1 MTTES
6 NVNNYTSNIS
16 KTNLELMTENGSKEI
31 KSDDKSRIDDLTQPK
46 KVYYLAS
53 CDENIEIL
61 KKGQEQGLTDILLAL
76 KKEHDNIKMES
87 KKITDETERLEKK
100 IMMIQQMDA
109 KTNKKNIESKVENE
123 NIQKAIVATKERLK
137 EEEYKKKTLTALLK
151 KIKKDININE
161 KSLQKSYD
169 KQNLL
174 NQKLQKEKLLQNEI
188 KAKGNQINSQINIQ
202 RDKNKHDVNEYNL
215 QVQYYN
221 TIIDQ
226 KMDFIRAAEERK
238 ERQIKIAQD
247 AKKTSGDKD
256 ENEKR
261 EKLEILYLI
270 NNYLQKKMENELEKN
285 KDIEDA
291 FSKIRLIC
299 GTNNLKNIIN
309 KVLLKDKKY
318 NYAIKQINEKEQ
330 EKKKLTKE
338 IEELNK
344 KFMDL
349 RNEIV
354 VDVDS
359 VSKKDIHII
368 KSKDVEQTINNEN
381 LINEEAQLNEQY
393 NLNKELN
400 NLVNLRYDQV
410 VNSLRKLCTEE
421 SKNYMRDVSLNA
433 SKMYNNQ
440 SSNNVNTQNNNE
452 LKTDKGIKE
461 TNEEGEEREREN
473 EEEQQQPIEE
483 RGEKEENRENED
495 LKGTT
500 SRKES
505 SKPISLH
512 KKLTYEDGEEEK
524 VENNNENIGGNEAN
538 ENNNQ
543 EMQIDDK
550 TENNK
555 NENNINQNDEN
566 NVNNNAGINYNNS
579 TTVNINMSG
588 IGSMSVLEQDEE
600 ARLIKSYKE
609 YLAQAEKTIDALFLM
624 KTKNDFLQM
633 VRDKASEF
641 DEANKTLKIIKKV
654 QDINKKGRGSLSKSM
669 GIKEDQNSE
678 LEYIVDDNESSKEKE
693 LQEKIFRTYMNA
705 ERKKMERFI
714 NNEREGKPI
723 KK

>member
-202 RDKNKHDVNEYNL
+202 IDKNKHDVNEYNL

-344 KFMDL
+344 KFMEL

-461 TNEEGEEREREN
+461 TNEEGEEREN
-473 EEEQQQPIEE
+473 EEEQQQQIEE
-483 RGEKEENRENED
+483 RGEKEENRENEN

-555 NENNINQNDEN
+555 NENNINPNDEN

>member
-461 TNEEGEEREREN
+461 TNEEGEEKERGN
-473 EEEQQQPIEE
+473 EEEQQEKIEE

-505 SKPISLH
+505 SKPISIH

-555 NENNINQNDEN
+555 NENNINPNDEN